1 MNVCIPVNR
10 PENGASPVCA
20 HFGSAPAFVIANT
33 EAGTYRSV
41 TTGGQHMCGA
51 IGTLQKENVASII
64 VGGIGMG
71 ALNRLAAAG
80 IQVFAAQ
87 HATVDENLAAL
98 KAGQLPLMS
107 LDGACASH
115 GHGHGHGDGDGHGH
129 GPGCGE
135 RS

>member
-20 HFGSAPAFVIANT
+20 HFGSAPAFLIVNT
-33 EAGTYRSV
+33 EVGTYRTV
-41 TTGGQHMCGA
+41 VTGGQHMCGA
-51 IGTLQKENVASII
+51 IGTLQSAQVESVI

-98 KAGQLPLMS
+98 KAGQLPLMT
-107 LDGACASH
+107 LDGACAHH
-115 GHGHGHGDGDGHGH
+115 GHEQGHGQGHGCSQ
-129 GPGCGE
+129 G
-135 RS
+135 S

>member
-10 PENGASPVCA
+10 PENGTSPVCA

-51 IGTLQKENVASII
+51 IGTLRSEKVEGVI

-98 KAGQLPLMS
+98 KAGQLP
-107 LDGACASH
+107 
-115 GHGHGHGDGDGHGH
+115 
-129 GPGCGE
+129 
-135 RS
+135 

>member
-1 MNVCIPVNR
+1 MNVCIPVNKD
-10 PENGASPVCA
+10 ENGASSVCA
-20 HFGSAPAFVIANT
+20 HFGSAPAFVIVNT
-33 EAGTYRSV
+33 EVGTYRTV
-41 TTGGQHMCGA
+41 VTGGQHMCGA
-51 IGTLQKENVASII
+51 IGTLQSAHVESVI

-98 KAGQLPLMS
+98 KAGQLPLMTI
-107 LDGACASH
+107 DGACAHH
-115 GHGHGHGDGDGHGH
+115 GHEQGHGQGH
-129 GPGCGE
+129 GCGE

>member
-1 MNVCIPVNR
+1 MNVCIPVNE
-10 PENGASPVCA
+10 PQYGASSVCA
-20 HFGSAPAFVIANT
+20 HFGSAPAFLIVNT
-33 EAGTYRSV
+33 EVGTYRTV
-41 TTGGQHMCGA
+41 VTGGQHMCGA
-51 IGTLQKENVASII
+51 IGTLRSENVESAI

-107 LDGACASH
+107 LDGACAR
-115 GHGHGHGDGDGHGH
+115 DGHGRGQGH
-129 GPGCGE
+129 GCGQ

>member
-1 MNVCIPVNR
+1 MNVCIPVNK

-20 HFGSAPAFVIANT
+20 HFGSAPAFLIVNT
-33 EAGTYRSV
+33 EVGTYRTV
-41 TTGGQHMCGA
+41 VTGGQHMCGA
-51 IGTLQKENVASII
+51 IGTLQSAHVESVI

-107 LDGACASH
+107 LDGACAHH
-115 GHGHGHGDGDGHGH
+115 GHEKGHGQGHECSQG
-129 GPGCGE
+129 
-135 RS
+135 S

>member
-1 MNVCIPVNR
+1 MNVCIPVNK

-20 HFGSAPAFVIANT
+20 HFGSAPAFLIVNT
-33 EAGTYRSV
+33 EVGTYRTV
-41 TTGGQHMCGA
+41 VTGGQHMCGA
-51 IGTLQKENVASII
+51 IGTLRSEKVEGVS

-98 KAGQLPLMS
+98 KAGQLPLMT
-107 LDGACASH
+107 LDGACAHH
-115 GHGHGHGDGDGHGH
+115 GHEQAHGQGHGCSQG
-129 GPGCGE
+129 
-135 RS
+135 S

>member
-10 PENGASPVCA
+10 PENGTSPVCA

-51 IGTLQKENVASII
+51 IGTLRSEKVEGVI

-98 KAGQLPLMS
+98 KAGQLPLVS
-107 LDGACASH
+107 LDGACAHHGHDH
-115 GHGHGHGDGDGHGH
+115 GHGQGHG
-129 GPGCGE
+129 CGQG
-135 RS
+135 S

>member
-1 MNVCIPVNR
+1 MNVCIPVNK

-51 IGTLQKENVASII
+51 IGTLRSEKVEGVI

-98 KAGQLPLMS
+98 KAGQLPLMT
-107 LDGACASH
+107 LDGACAHHGHDH
-115 GHGHGHGDGDGHGH
+115 GHGR
-129 GPGCGE
+129 GCGQG
-135 RS
+135 S

>member
-1 MNVCIPVNR
+1 MNVCIPVNE
-10 PENGASPVCA
+10 PQCGASPVCA
-20 HFGSAPAFVIANT
+20 HFGSAPAFLIVNT
-33 EAGTYRSV
+33 EVGTYRTV
-41 TTGGQHMCGA
+41 VTGGQHMCGA
-51 IGTLQKENVASII
+51 IGTLQDAHVESVI

-107 LDGACASH
+107 LDGACAHHGHENEH
-115 GHGHGHGDGDGHGH
+115 GHGQGQ
-129 GPGCGE
+129 GCGQG
-135 RS
+135 S

>member
-98 KAGQLPLMS
+98 KAGQLPLMT
-107 LDGACASH
+107 LDGACSHH
-115 GHGHGHGDGDGHGH
+115 GHEQGHGQGHG
-129 GPGCGE
+129 CGQG
-135 RS
+135 S

>member
-1 MNVCIPVNR
+1 MNVCIPVNK

-20 HFGSAPAFVIANT
+20 HFGSAPAFLIVNT
-33 EAGTYRSV
+33 EVGTYRTV
-41 TTGGQHMCGA
+41 VTGGQHMCGA

-98 KAGQLPLMS
+98 KAGQLPLMT
-107 LDGACASH
+107 LDGACAHH
-115 GHGHGHGDGDGHGH
+115 GHEQGHGQGHGCSQ
-129 GPGCGE
+129 G
-135 RS
+135 S

>member
-1 MNVCIPVNR
+1 
-10 PENGASPVCA
+10 
-20 HFGSAPAFVIANT
+20 VIANT

-98 KAGQLPLMS
+98 KAGQLPLMT
-107 LDGACASH
+107 LDGACAHH
-115 GHGHGHGDGDGHGH
+115 GHEQGHGQGH
-129 GPGCGE
+129 GCGE

>member
-1 MNVCIPVNR
+1 MNVCIPVNK

-20 HFGSAPAFVIANT
+20 HFGSAPAFLIVNT
-33 EAGTYRSV
+33 EVGTYRTV
-41 TTGGQHMCGA
+41 VTGGQHMCGA
-51 IGTLQKENVASII
+51 IGTLQSAQVESVI

-98 KAGQLPLMS
+98 KAGQLPLMT
-107 LDGACASH
+107 LDGACAHHGHEH
-115 GHGHGHGDGDGHGH
+115 GHGQ